1 MKKMMLVVLIA
12 LSMEAQ
18 KPAEVVVNQVNDR
31 RSASSTF
38 SNLTI
43 GMELP
48 SIEAKSV
55 AASRVLVRTAT
66 EDSGADLVARDAEE
80 PMLYPNMRDEG
91 AISVSLSLNNPA
103 RTATKLREASGE
115 IELYMPSKDPNSSA
129 DIAKVLPASGK
140 PLAHKA
146 LKANGIEIAF
156 LTAAQLDAEN
166 KKREEY
172 ARLELD
178 DSEVAVR
185 IKDPQNRIH
194 EVVYIDGKGE
204 VQRVSMRTDEGLT
217 VISTWSGKAQPDW
230 KLRVQMKTPKT
241 VVRVPFALKDIALP

>member
-1 MKKMMLVVLIA
+1 MKKMMLVLLVA
-12 LSMEAQ
+12 FAAQAQ

-48 SIEAKSV
+48 SVEAKTV

-66 EDSGADLVARDAEE
+66 DDSGADLVARDAEE
-80 PMLYPNMRDEG
+80 PMLYPNVRDEG
-91 AISVSLSLNNPA
+91 SISVSMTLNNPA

-115 IELYMPSKDPNSSA
+115 IELYMPSKDPNATA

-140 PLAHKA
+140 PLSHKA

-172 ARLELD
+172 ARLQLD
-178 DSEVAVR
+178 DSELAVR

-194 EVVYIDGKGE
+194 EIGYVDAKGE
-204 VQRVSMRTDEGLT
+204 FQRVSTRTDEGLT

-241 VVRVPFALKDIALP
+241 VMRVPFALKDIALP